1 MFKGWSDILKR
12 LLLILPIPVIWLA
25 LWHFGFLNF
34 LENKAMD
41 WRFRMRGEI
50 DSPVKLIYVDLDAE
64 TNRQF
69 GEKPWPR
76 ANYGRIADYLF
87 YFGNV
92 KAIGFDLVMSQYVG
106 STLVPKELI
115 DHDVQQFS
123 EVTNF
128 YRNIILATAYTGEK
142 GKQLPLIYVKK
153 DQYDIKTNDHPETPH
168 PKFAGIDK
176 MGLINTDEQLSG
188 GVVPRWVPLFAEAY
202 IDAGPFSKTLTYY
215 QIALQLARVSHGLL
229 PESIKRYDDRIELV
243 NEEGAVLFNIPLW
256 QKQMMEVNYFSKFY
270 SPKSPHYSMI
280 TVADAFDMLKGIK
293 PNGEPEEDESKADKM
308 KAEAERFFSDFND
321 AIVMIGPTD
330 PLLQDIAP
338 SPFDDNPV
346 PKVGV
351 HGNVLKT
358 IFSGLYIK
366 RLPKEVKIGLT
377 FLLTLLVAMMA
388 TATGKSGG
396 LGKLG
401 GGFILIGYTFLVF
414 WEFKE
419 YHRVIPL
426 ITPIGSAVSASLIGA
441 MVQLLIE
448 EKQKGRIK
456 GMFGAYLSP
465 DLVNSMVESGEE
477 PQLGG
482 ITAEISAYFSDVQS
496 FSAFSEKLT
505 PEQLVDLM
513 NEYLTAM
520 TNILMAEG
528 CYVDKYIGDAI
539 VGIFNAPV
547 ALEDH
552 AMRACVSSQLMQK
565 RQAELRDKW
574 KSEGDKWPPIVS
586 QMQTRMGAN
595 TGPATVGNMGSETRL
610 NYTMMGDTVNL
621 AARCESGAKAY
632 GVYTMVTG
640 ETKCEAEKFG
650 NDCVFRYL
658 DKIIVKGRTQPAV
671 MYEIMGLRKDLTDE
685 AFECLGIYD
694 EATKNF
700 LAQNWDKAIE
710 LYEKAAQ
717 LEPNRPELNP
727 YAPTTPSVVLIER
740 ARSMKET
747 PPGDDWDGVYVM
759 TSK

>member
-41 WRFRMRGEI
+41 WRFRVRGEI

-64 TNRQF
+64 AHREYT

-76 ANYGRIADYLF
+76 SEFGKIAEILLYYGKA
-87 YFGNV
+87 
-92 KAIGFDLVMSQYVG
+92 KAIGFDLVMSKYAASIMVPQE
-106 STLVPKELI
+106 LVDL
-115 DHDVQQFS
+115 DVQEFAN
-123 EVTNF
+123 VTQY

-142 GKQLPLIYVKK
+142 GKQLPFIYTKK
-153 DQYDIKTNDHPETPH
+153 DQYDVKTNDFPETPH
-168 PKFAGIDK
+168 PKFAGVDQ
-176 MGLINTDEQLSG
+176 MGLINTDEKLSG
-188 GVVPRWVPLFAEAY
+188 GHVSRWVPMFAEAY
-202 IDAGPFSKTLTYY
+202 RDFGPFDKIFTYY
-215 QIALQLARVSHGLL
+215 QIALQLARVNYGL
-229 PESIKRYDDRIELV
+229 PPDSIKRYDDRIELV
-243 NEEGAVLFNIPLW
+243 DETGNALLNIPLW
-256 QKQMMEVNYFSKFY
+256 GKQMVEVNYFSKWISEKNPRY
-270 SPKSPHYSMI
+270 GMY
-280 TVADAFDMLKGIK
+280 TVAQAFIRLSEG
-293 PNGEPEEDESKADKM
+293 DEKQ